1 MGGSGQL
8 PGRRPA
14 GGGGGRH
21 SGPDQQQFS
30 NNIHVFLFSGSGA
43 NSYARR
49 SEQDTRSLRESG
61 GERRLGCG
69 FKGVGDYTVIRGIFF
84 MKNIKIGSVLGSS
97 SVSRDP
103 EKTRFNSFY
112 FQDY

>member
-1 MGGSGQL
+1 M
-8 PGRRPA
+8 
-14 GGGGGRH
+14 
-21 SGPDQQQFS
+21 
-30 NNIHVFLFSGSGA
+30 
-43 NSYARR
+43 
-49 SEQDTRSLRESG
+49 
-61 GERRLGCG
+61 
-69 FKGVGDYTVIRGIFF
+69 GDYTVIRGIFF